1 MLSRARNITNGADK
15 NNMSKNIIAGVI
27 ILGIST
33 GIMLVVIKNKYYQ
46 PAPTI
51 TTIDAVL
58 LEKNI
63 SELNT
68 LDGDMALFNQDD
80 IVSDEIVETLKEV
93 GEITVATNLNDDE
106 QGLNNLSNDLIN
118 IAGDEA
124 ALNELDQ
131 ALGDAAAN

>member
-1 MLSRARNITNGADK
+1 
-15 NNMSKNIIAGVI
+15 MSKNIIVGVI
-27 ILGIST
+27 ILGIAT
-33 GIMLVVIKNKYYQ
+33 GIMLVVVKNKYYQ
-46 PAPTI
+46 PAPTAI
-51 TTIDAVL
+51 DTTL

-63 SELNT
+63 SELNA
-68 LDGDMALFNQDD
+68 LDSDMVLFNQDD
-80 IVSDEIVETLKEV
+80 IVSDELNETLKEV

-106 QGLNNLSNDLIN
+106 QSLNNLSNDLIN